1 MTTTTRLARL
11 LVTFVTKMYARPM
24 PTAVRGTRL
33 WFAVGIVAVVFG
45 LMPIL
50 DSAGRIAVIVAAR
63 RCYSPPISRTVSPR
77 TGDGD
82 PRSPQDRPWPP
93 EG

>member
-1 MTTTTRLARL
+1 ML
-11 LVTFVTKMYARPM
+11 LS
-24 PTAVRGTRL
+24 VRDTRL
-33 WFAVGIVAVVFG
+33 WFAVGVVLVVFG

-50 DSAGRIAVIVAAR
+50 DSAARIAVTVTGVLLLLAAT
-63 RCYSPPISRTVSPR
+63 SRTVSPR

-93 EG
+93 EGNQGGRA